1 MIVCVCVFDQP
12 QNLKVLCCYYVCSD
26 QPSNL
31 NVLYSTG
38 KMTAP
43 KPSSSIRHI
52 PSKPENVLDAP
63 VVLDDYC
70 RLICTLPV
78 SRPVRLSVY
87 HCVCVPDS

>member
-1 MIVCVCVFDQP
+1 MICVCVCSDQP
-12 QNLKVLCCYYVCSD
+12 NNLKVLYYYVRSG

-70 RLICTLPV
+70 RLICT
-78 SRPVRLSVY
+78 S
-87 HCVCVPDS
+87 